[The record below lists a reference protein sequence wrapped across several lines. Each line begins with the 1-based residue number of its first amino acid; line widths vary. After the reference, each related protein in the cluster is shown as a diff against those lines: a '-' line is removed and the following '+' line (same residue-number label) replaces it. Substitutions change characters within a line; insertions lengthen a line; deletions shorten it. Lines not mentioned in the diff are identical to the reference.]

1 MGLDA
6 LLLVVYEGMI
16 YVWMDY
22 DLGRTATI
30 LGAPMTYPLAAGYES
45 KTKSGPWTLTMTV
58 IWYNE
63 ESPPNFELREE
74 VPPGVD

>member
-22 DLGRTATI
+22 DLGRMATI
-30 LGAPMTYPLAAGYES
+30 LEVPMTYPLPWLLDTRARLNRVL
-45 KTKSGPWTLTMTV
+45 GPLTMTV

-63 ESPPNFELREE
+63 ESPPNFWLR
-74 VPPGVD
+74 